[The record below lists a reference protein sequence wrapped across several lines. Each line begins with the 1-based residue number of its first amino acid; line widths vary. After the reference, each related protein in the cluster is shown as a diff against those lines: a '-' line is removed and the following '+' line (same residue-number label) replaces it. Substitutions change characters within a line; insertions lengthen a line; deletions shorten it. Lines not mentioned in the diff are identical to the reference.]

1 MGDIFPQNQILEILG
16 KSLQGTSLRHRVL
29 SNNIANVDTPQFKR
43 SDVDFNQTL
52 KRIIGEK
59 NKSDLQISPVKT
71 HSKHLSIKET
81 SQITFPVIKDFT
93 SSYRKDGNNVDI
105 EREMVEIN
113 KNSLMYNSIVN
124 LLNNEFFILRY
135 AIEEGR
141 R

>member
-59 NKSDLQISPVKT
+59 NNDLQISPVKT
-71 HSKHLSIKET
+71 HPKHISIKET
-81 SQITFPVIKDFT
+81 SQFTFPVIKDFT